1 MFQFGAVVVIG
12 HGPWSKGTPAA
23 AAAAASIPPIPDAP
37 NLASTI
43 QYRPPLRRYLT
54 WTVSGTL
61 CSDLTQQ
68 W

>member
-12 HGPWSKGTPAA
+12 HGPWSKGTAGHFL
-23 AAAAASIPPIPDAP
+23 IPPIPDAP
-37 NLASTI
+37 NLPSTI

>member
-54 WTVSGTL
+54 
-61 CSDLTQQ
+61 
-68 W
+68 